1 MDQASKAPNNFNK
14 KSKNLQRTWRTFE
27 GLEELEELEEQQ
39 ISNKHKAR
47 DLLRRPFD
55 SSSNQSQEDFLF
67 ESSSKK
73 IELED
78 ILW

>member
-1 MDQASKAPNNFNK
+1 MDQASKIPKNFNQ
-14 KSKNLQRTWRTFE
+14 KSKNLWRTWRTFE
-27 GLEELEELEEQQ
+27 GLEEQQ

-47 DLLRRPFD
+47 DLLWRPFD
-55 SSSNQSQEDFLF
+55 SSLNPSQEDFLF

-73 IELED
+73 IELEG